1 MKLNIKNIIMG
12 GAIALAIGL
21 TSCVDDLNVEP
32 INPQVSQEFDQQA
45 VFTKIYAS
53 LGMTG
58 MTGTAGG
65 GDLDAMGIDEGQSGF
80 YRTLW
85 YLNNLAGDEA
95 ICNWMTD
102 QGVPEANY
110 AGWTDT
116 DVFVQGLY
124 YRLYFGVTLCNH
136 FLDMTSDAT
145 DEETLLQRAEA
156 RFIRALNYYY
166 LMDMYANVP
175 LVTKVESELP
185 QQAKRADIFAFLE
198 QELLEMQ
205 NDMSE
210 PGAGLYYRV
219 DRAAAWT
226 LLARLYLN
234 AEVYTGNAR
243 WADAAT
249 YAEKVINSSYKLAE
263 SYPALFMGDNG
274 ENADAMQEIILPIA
288 QHGDYTKTYSGSYF
302 LVAATHTAGMPEWG
316 TIDGWGG
323 IRPRKS
329 LAEKFNAGSDD
340 RALFF
345 KWNEDPSIILPDK
358 FINPKGDGIEGGGW
372 AVTKWNNLSA
382 KDSDLAN
389 GILVPVASNDPEVK
403 VPETDIPFLRAAEA
417 YLTYAE
423 AKFRLGED
431 GEAIAKFN
439 ALRTRA
445 NAQTVSNLTLDL
457 LRDEW
462 SREFY
467 FEGRRRIDLI
477 RFNSFGGNTDYK
489 WDWKGSVANGT
500 AFDAKYNILP
510 IPAGDINANSNLTQN
525 SGY

>member
-1 MKLNIKNIIMG
+1 MKLNIKNMIMG
-12 GAIALAIGL
+12 CAVALTIGL

-85 YLNNLAGDEA
+85 YLNNLAADEA
-95 ICNWMTD
+95 LCCWFSD
-102 QGVPEANY
+102 QGVTEANY
-110 AGWTDT
+110 TGWTDT

-136 FLDMTSDAT
+136 FLDMTEDAT
-145 DEETLLQRAEA
+145 DEESKLQRAEA

-175 LVTKVESELP
+175 LVTKVEKETP
-185 QQAKRADIFAFLE
+185 KQNTRAEIFAFLE
-198 QELLEMQ
+198 SELLEIQ
-205 NDMSE
+205 NEMNE
-210 PGAGLYYRV
+210 AGSGVYYRA
-219 DRAAAWT
+219 DRAAAWL

-234 AEVYTGNAR
+234 AEVYTGTPR

-249 YAEKVINSSYKLAE
+249 YAEKVINSNYKLAE
-263 SYPALFMGDNG
+263 NYAALFMGNNDS
-274 ENADAMQEIILPIA
+274 NADAMQEIILPIA
-288 QHGDYTKTYSGSYF
+288 QHGNYTKTYSGSYF
-302 LVAATHTAGMPEWG
+302 LVASTHTAGMPEWG
-316 TIDGWGG
+316 SIDGWGG
-323 IRPRKS
+323 IRARKT
-329 LAEKFNAGSDD
+329 LVENLTKNGNDD
-340 RALFF
+340 RALFY
-345 KWNEDPSIILPDK
+345 KTSDDPTISDPNA
-358 FINPKGDGIEGGGW
+358 FTSGW
-372 AVTKWNNLSA
+372 GVTKWNNL
-382 KDSDLAN
+382 DSETGL
-389 GILVPVASNDPEVK
+389 PVVSNDVEAK

-423 AKFRLGED
+423 AMFRD
-431 GEAIAKFN
+431 GNAGQALEKVN

-445 NAQTVSNLTLDL
+445 NAQTLSNLTLDI

-467 FEGRRRIDLI
+467 FEGRRRIDLV
-477 RFNSFGGNTDYK
+477 RFNCFGGNTNYN
-489 WDWKGSVANGT
+489 WDWKGGVANGT
-500 AFDAKYNILP
+500 TFDAKYNILP
-510 IPAGDINANSNLTQN
+510 LPVSDMNANSNLVQN
-525 SGY
+525 PGY

>member
-1 MKLNIKNIIMG
+1 MG
-12 GAIALAIGL
+12 AAIALTFGL

-58 MTGTAGG
+58 MQGTAGG

-95 ICNWMTD
+95 LCVWGDN
-102 QGVPEANY
+102 GVPEANY
-110 AGWTDT
+110 TGWTDT

-124 YRLYFGVTLCNH
+124 YRLFFGVTLCNH
-136 FLDMTSDAT
+136 FLEMTADKEDA
-145 DEETLLQRAEA
+145 ESQLQRAEA
-156 RFIRALNYYY
+156 RFFRALNYYY

-175 LVTKVESELP
+175 LVTKVESEVP
-185 QQAKRADIFAFLE
+185 MQAKRADIFAFLE

-210 PGAGLYYRV
+210 VGAGMYYRV
-219 DRAAAWT
+219 DRAAAW
-226 LLARLYLN
+226 LLLSRLYLN
-234 AEVYTGNAR
+234 AEVYTGTAR
-243 WADAAT
+243 WADAAI
-249 YAEKVINSSYKLAE
+249 YAEKVITSSYQLADN
-263 SYPALFMGDNG
+263 YAALFMGDNDT
-274 ENADAMQEIILPIA
+274 NADAMQEIILPIA

-302 LVAATHTAGMPEWG
+302 LVAATHTSGMPEWG
-316 TIDGWGG
+316 SIDGWGG
-323 IRPRKS
+323 MCARKS
-329 LAEKFNAGSDD
+329 LVQKFQQGNDD
-340 RALFF
+340 RALFYATSD
-345 KWNEDPSIILPDK
+345 DPTITDPHAFTS
-358 FINPKGDGIEGGGW
+358 GW
-372 AVTKWNNLSA
+372 AVTKWNNL
-382 KDSDLAN
+382 DSQT
-389 GILVPVASNDPEVK
+389 GGPVASNDVETK

-423 AKFRLGED
+423 AAFRDAAGDKGLALER
-431 GEAIAKFN
+431 FN

-445 NAQTVSNLTLDL
+445 NAQTVSNLTLEL

-467 FEGRRRIDLI
+467 FEGRRRIDLV
-477 RFNSFGGNTDYK
+477 RFDSFGGNTDYN
-489 WDWKGSVANGT
+489 WDWKAGVPNGT
-500 AFDAKYNILP
+500 SFDKKYNILP
-510 IPAGDINANSNLTQN
+510 IPVSDRNANSNLKQN
-525 SGY
+525 DGY

>member
-1 MKLNIKNIIMG
+1 MKLNIKNILIG
-12 GAIALAIGL
+12 GAMALTLGL

-53 LGMTG
+53 MGMTG

-95 ICNWMTD
+95 LCVWGDN
-102 QGVPEANY
+102 GVPEANY
-110 AGWTDT
+110 TGWTDT

-136 FLDMTSDAT
+136 FLDMTADKDDA
-145 DEETLLQRAEA
+145 ETKLQRAEA

-175 LVTKVESELP
+175 LVTKIESESP
-185 QQAKRADIFAFLE
+185 KQAKRADIFAFLE

-210 PGAGLYYRV
+210 AGAGMYYRV
-219 DRAAAWT
+219 DRAAAW
-226 LLARLYLN
+226 LLLSRLYLN
-234 AEVYTGNAR
+234 AEVYTGTAR
-243 WADAAT
+243 WADAAI
-249 YAEKVINSSYKLAE
+249 YAEKVIKSSYALADN
-263 SYPALFMGDNG
+263 YAALFMGDNDT
-274 ENADAMQEIILPIA
+274 NADAMQEIILPIA
-288 QHGDYTKTYSGSYF
+288 QHGDFTKTYSGSYF

-316 TIDGWGG
+316 SIDGWGG
-323 IRPRKS
+323 ICARKS
-329 LAEKFNAGSDD
+329 LIQKFQQGSDD
-340 RALFF
+340 RALFYATSD
-345 KWNEDPSIILPDK
+345 DPTITDPHAFTS
-358 FINPKGDGIEGGGW
+358 GW
-372 AVTKWNNLSA
+372 GVTKWNNL
-382 KDSDLAN
+382 DSQT
-389 GILVPVASNDPEVK
+389 GGPVASNDVEAK

-423 AKFRLGED
+423 AAFRDANGNKALALER
-431 GEAIAKFN
+431 FN
-439 ALRTRA
+439 ALRARA
-445 NAQTVSNLTLDL
+445 NAQLASNLTLEL

-467 FEGRRRIDLI
+467 FEGRRRIDLV
-477 RFNSFGGNTDYK
+477 RFDSFGGNTDYT
-489 WDWKGSVANGT
+489 WDWKGGVANGT
-500 AFDAKYNILP
+500 SFDKKYNILP
-510 IPAGDINANSNLTQN
+510 IPVSDRNANSNLEQN
-525 SGY
+525 PGY

>member
-1 MKLNIKNIIMG
+1 MG
-12 GAIALAIGL
+12 AAIALTFGL

-58 MTGTAGG
+58 MQGTAGG

-95 ICNWMTD
+95 LCVWGDN
-102 QGVPEANY
+102 GVPEANY
-110 AGWTDT
+110 TGWTDT

-124 YRLYFGVTLCNH
+124 YRLFFGVTLCNH
-136 FLDMTSDAT
+136 FLEMTADKEDA
-145 DEETLLQRAEA
+145 ESQLQRAEA
-156 RFIRALNYYY
+156 RFFRALNYYY

-175 LVTKVESELP
+175 LVTKVESEVP
-185 QQAKRADIFAFLE
+185 MQAKRADIFAFLE

-210 PGAGLYYRV
+210 VGAGMYYRV
-219 DRAAAWT
+219 DRAAAW
-226 LLARLYLN
+226 LLLSRLYLN
-234 AEVYTGNAR
+234 AEVYTGTAR
-243 WADAAT
+243 WADAAI
-249 YAEKVINSSYKLAE
+249 YAEKVITSSYQLADN
-263 SYPALFMGDNG
+263 YAALFMGDNDT
-274 ENADAMQEIILPIA
+274 NADAMQEIILPIA

-302 LVAATHTAGMPEWG
+302 LVAATHTSGMPEWG
-316 TIDGWGG
+316 SIDGWGG
-323 IRPRKS
+323 MCARKS
-329 LAEKFNAGSDD
+329 LVQKFQQGNDD
-340 RALFF
+340 RALFYATSD
-345 KWNEDPSIILPDK
+345 DPTITDPHAFTS
-358 FINPKGDGIEGGGW
+358 GW
-372 AVTKWNNLSA
+372 AVTKWNNL
-382 KDSDLAN
+382 DSQT
-389 GILVPVASNDPEVK
+389 GGPVASNDVETK

-423 AKFRLGED
+423 AAFRDAAGNKGLALER
-431 GEAIAKFN
+431 FN

-445 NAQTVSNLTLDL
+445 NAQTVSNLTLEL

-467 FEGRRRIDLI
+467 FEGRRRIDLV
-477 RFNSFGGNTDYK
+477 RFDSFGGNTDYN
-489 WDWKGSVANGT
+489 WDWKAGVPNGT
-500 AFDAKYNILP
+500 SFDKKYNILP
-510 IPAGDINANSNLTQN
+510 IPVSDRNANSNLKQN
-525 SGY
+525 DGY

>member
-1 MKLNIKNIIMG
+1 MKLNIKNILIG
-12 GAIALAIGL
+12 GAMALTLGL

-32 INPQVSQEFDQQA
+32 INPQVSQDFDQQA

-95 ICNWMTD
+95 ICVWGDN
-102 QGVPEANY
+102 GVPEANY
-110 AGWTDT
+110 TGWTDT
-116 DVFVQGLY
+116 DIFVQGLY

-136 FLDMTSDAT
+136 FLDMTGDKDDA
-145 DEETLLQRAEA
+145 ETKLQRAEA
-156 RFIRALNYYY
+156 RFFRALNYYY

-175 LVTKVESELP
+175 LVTKVESTIP
-185 QQAKRADIFAFLE
+185 KQAKRADIFAFLE

-210 PGAGLYYRV
+210 VGAGMYYRV
-219 DRAAAWT
+219 DRAAAW
-226 LLARLYLN
+226 LLLSRLYLN
-234 AEVYTGNAR
+234 AEVYTGTAR

-249 YAEKVINSSYKLAE
+249 YAEKVINSSYALADN
-263 SYPALFMGDNG
+263 YAALFMGDNDT
-274 ENADAMQEIILPIA
+274 NADAMQEIILPIA

-302 LVAATHTAGMPEWG
+302 LVASTHTAGMPEWG
-316 TIDGWGG
+316 TNDSWGG
-323 IRPRKS
+323 ICARKS
-329 LAEKFNAGSDD
+329 LIQKFQQGNDD
-340 RALFF
+340 RALFYATSD
-345 KWNEDPSIILPDK
+345 DPTVTDPHAFTS
-358 FINPKGDGIEGGGW
+358 GW
-372 AVTKWNNLSA
+372 GVTKWNNL
-382 KDSDLAN
+382 DSQT
-389 GILVPVASNDPEVK
+389 GGPVASNDVELK

-423 AKFRLGED
+423 AAFRD
-431 GEAIAKFN
+431 EAGNKALALERFN

-445 NAQTVSNLTLDL
+445 NAQNVSNLTLEV

-467 FEGRRRIDLI
+467 FEGRRRIDLV
-477 RFNSFGGNTDYK
+477 RFDSFGGNTDYN
-489 WDWKGSVANGT
+489 WDWKAGVPNGT
-500 AFDAKYNILP
+500 SFDKKYNILP
-510 IPAGDINANSNLTQN
+510 IPVSDRNANSNLVQN
-525 SGY
+525 PGY

>member
-95 ICNWMTD
+95 LCVWGDN
-102 QGVPEANY
+102 GVPEANY
-110 AGWTDT
+110 TGWSDT

-136 FLDMTSDAT
+136 FLDMTGDAT

-205 NDMSE
+205 NDMSA

-234 AEVYTGNAR
+234 AEVYTGKAR

-249 YAEKVINSSYKLAE
+249 YAEKVINSNYKLAE

-302 LVAATHTAGMPEWG
+302 LIAATHTAGMPEWG

-323 IRPRKS
+323 IPARKS
-329 LAEKFNAGSDD
+329 LVDKFQNGNDD
-340 RALFF
+340 RALFH
-345 KWNEDPSIILPDK
+345 KTNEDGTLSDPNAFTS
-358 FINPKGDGIEGGGW
+358 GW
-372 AVTKWNNLSA
+372 GVTKWNNLSA

-467 FEGRRRIDLI
+467 FEGRRRIDLV
-477 RFNSFGGNTDYK
+477 RFNSFGGNTDYN
-489 WDWKGSVANGT
+489 WDWKGGVAGGT

-510 IPAGDINANSNLTQN
+510 LPVSDMNANDNLKQN
-525 SGY
+525 PGY

>member
-12 GAIALAIGL
+12 GAMALAIGL

-95 ICNWMTD
+95 LCVWGD
-102 QGVPEANY
+102 QGVPEANFT
-110 AGWTDT
+110 GWSDT

-124 YRLYFGVTLCNH
+124 YRLFFGVTLCNH
-136 FLDMTSDAT
+136 FLDMTADAT
-145 DEETLLQRAEA
+145 DEETKLQRAEA
-156 RFIRALNYYY
+156 RFVRALNYYY

-175 LVTKVESELP
+175 LLTSVESELP
-185 QQAKRADIFAFLE
+185 KQAKRAEIFAFLE

-205 NDMSE
+205 NEMS
-210 PGAGLYYRV
+210 PAGAGLYYRV
-219 DRAAAWT
+219 DRAAAW
-226 LLARLYLN
+226 LLLSRLYLN
-234 AEVYTGNAR
+234 AEVYTGTAR

-249 YAEKVINSSYKLAE
+249 YAEKVINSNYKLAE
-263 SYPALFMGDNG
+263 SYPALFMGDNDS
-274 ENADAMQEIILPIA
+274 NADAMQEIILPIA
-288 QHGDYTKTYSGSYF
+288 QHGNYTKTYSGSYF
-302 LVAATHTAGMPEWG
+302 LIAATHTAGMPEWG
-316 TIDGWGG
+316 SIDGWGG
-323 IRPRKS
+323 IPARKS
-329 LAEKFNAGSDD
+329 LVDKFQYGNDD
-340 RALFF
+340 RALFH
-345 KWNEDPSIILPDK
+345 KTNEDGTLSDPNAFTS
-358 FINPKGDGIEGGGW
+358 GW
-372 AVTKWNNLSA
+372 GVTKWNNLSA
-382 KDSDLAN
+382 KESDLKA
-389 GILVPVASNDPEVK
+389 GILVPVVSNDPEVK

-423 AKFRLGED
+423 AKFRLGEN
-431 GEAIAKFN
+431 GAAIEKFN

-445 NAQTVSNLTLDL
+445 NAQTVSNLTLEL

-467 FEGRRRIDLI
+467 FEGRRRIDLV
-477 RFNSFGGNTDYK
+477 RFNSFGGNTDYN
-489 WDWKGSVANGT
+489 WDWKGGVANGT

-510 IPAGDINANSNLTQN
+510 IPVSDRNANSNLEQN
-525 SGY
+525 PGY

>member
-1 MKLNIKNIIMG
+1 MKLNIKNMIMG
-12 GAIALAIGL
+12 CAVALTIGL

-85 YLNNLAGDEA
+85 YLNNLAADEA
-95 ICNWMTD
+95 LCCWFSD
-102 QGVPEANY
+102 QGVTEANY
-110 AGWTDT
+110 TGWTDT

-136 FLDMTSDAT
+136 FLDMTEDAT
-145 DEETLLQRAEA
+145 DEESKLQRAEA

-175 LVTKVESELP
+175 LVTKVEKETP
-185 QQAKRADIFAFLE
+185 KQNTRAEIFAFLE
-198 QELLEMQ
+198 SELLEIQ
-205 NDMSE
+205 NEMNE
-210 PGAGLYYRV
+210 AGSGVYYRA
-219 DRAAAWT
+219 DRAAAWL

-234 AEVYTGNAR
+234 AEVYTGTPR

-249 YAEKVINSSYKLAE
+249 YAEKVINSYYKLAE
-263 SYPALFMGDNG
+263 NYAALFMGNNDS
-274 ENADAMQEIILPIA
+274 NADAMQEIILPIA
-288 QHGDYTKTYSGSYF
+288 QHGNYTKTYSGSYF
-302 LVAATHTAGMPEWG
+302 LVASTHTAGMPEWG
-316 TIDGWGG
+316 SIDGWGG
-323 IRPRKS
+323 IRARKT
-329 LAEKFNAGSDD
+329 LVENLTKNGNDD
-340 RALFF
+340 RALFY
-345 KWNEDPSIILPDK
+345 KTSDDPTISDPNA
-358 FINPKGDGIEGGGW
+358 FTSGW
-372 AVTKWNNLSA
+372 GVTKWNNL
-382 KDSDLAN
+382 DSETGL
-389 GILVPVASNDPEVK
+389 PVVSNDVEAK

-423 AKFRLGED
+423 AMFRD
-431 GEAIAKFN
+431 GNAGQALEKVN

-445 NAQTVSNLTLDL
+445 NAQTLSNLTLDI

-467 FEGRRRIDLI
+467 FEGRRRIDLV
-477 RFNSFGGNTDYK
+477 RFNSFGGNTNYN
-489 WDWKGSVANGT
+489 WDWKGGVANGT
-500 AFDAKYNILP
+500 TFDAKYNILP
-510 IPAGDINANSNLTQN
+510 LPVSDMNANSNLVQN
-525 SGY
+525 PGY

>member
-1 MKLNIKNIIMG
+1 MG
-12 GAIALAIGL
+12 AAIALTFGL

-58 MTGTAGG
+58 MQGTAGG

-95 ICNWMTD
+95 LCVWGDN
-102 QGVPEANY
+102 GVPEANY
-110 AGWTDT
+110 TGWTDT

-124 YRLYFGVTLCNH
+124 YRLFFGVTLCNH
-136 FLDMTSDAT
+136 FLEMTADKEDA
-145 DEETLLQRAEA
+145 ESQLQRAEA
-156 RFIRALNYYY
+156 RFFRALNYYY

-175 LVTKVESELP
+175 LVTKVESEVP
-185 QQAKRADIFAFLE
+185 MQAKRADIFAFLE

-210 PGAGLYYRV
+210 VGAGMYYRV
-219 DRAAAWT
+219 DRAAAW
-226 LLARLYLN
+226 LLLSRLYLN
-234 AEVYTGNAR
+234 AEVYTGTAR
-243 WADAAT
+243 WADAAI
-249 YAEKVINSSYKLAE
+249 YAEKVITSSYQLADN
-263 SYPALFMGDNG
+263 YAALFMGDNDT
-274 ENADAMQEIILPIA
+274 NADAMQEIILPIA

-302 LVAATHTAGMPEWG
+302 LVAATHTSGMPEWG
-316 TIDGWGG
+316 SIDGWGG
-323 IRPRKS
+323 MCARKS
-329 LAEKFNAGSDD
+329 LVQKFQQGNDD
-340 RALFF
+340 RALFYATSD
-345 KWNEDPSIILPDK
+345 DPTITDPHAFTS
-358 FINPKGDGIEGGGW
+358 GW
-372 AVTKWNNLSA
+372 AVTKWNNL
-382 KDSDLAN
+382 DSQT
-389 GILVPVASNDPEVK
+389 GGPVASNDVETK

-423 AKFRLGED
+423 AAFRDAAGNKGLALER
-431 GEAIAKFN
+431 FN

-445 NAQTVSNLTLDL
+445 NAQTVSNLTLEL

-467 FEGRRRIDLI
+467 FEGRRRIDLV
-477 RFNSFGGNTDYK
+477 RFDSFGGNTDYN
-489 WDWKGSVANGT
+489 WDWKAGVPNGT
-500 AFDAKYNILP
+500 SFDKKYNILP
-510 IPAGDINANSNLTQN
+510 IPVSDRNANSNLEQN
-525 SGY
+525 PGY

>member
-32 INPQVSQEFDQQA
+32 INPQVSQTFDQQA

-65 GDLDAMGIDEGQSGF
+65 GDLEAMGIDEGQSGF

-95 ICNWMTD
+95 LCVWGDN
-102 QGVPEANY
+102 GVPEANY
-110 AGWTDT
+110 TGWTDT

-124 YRLYFGVTLCNH
+124 YRLFFGVTLCNH
-136 FLDMTSDAT
+136 FLEMTESQTDA
-145 DEETLLQRAEA
+145 ETTLQRAEA

-175 LVTKVESELP
+175 LLTNVASEVP
-185 QQAKRADIFAFLE
+185 MQNSRAEIFAFLE
-198 QELLEMQ
+198 QELIEMQ
-205 NDMSE
+205 NDMSQ
-210 PGAGLYYRV
+210 PGAGMYYRV
-219 DRAAAWT
+219 DRAAAW
-226 LLARLYLN
+226 LLLSRLYLN
-234 AEVYTGNAR
+234 AEVYTGTAR

-249 YAEKVINSSYKLAE
+249 YAEKVINSNYKLAE

-274 ENADAMQEIILPIA
+274 ENPDAMQEIILPIA

-302 LVAATHTAGMPEWG
+302 LIAATHTSGMPEWG

-323 IRPRKS
+323 IPARKS
-329 LAEKFNAGSDD
+329 LVDKFSQGSDD
-340 RALFF
+340 RALFH
-345 KWNEDPSIILPDK
+345 KTNEDGTLTDPNAFTS
-358 FINPKGDGIEGGGW
+358 GW
-372 AVTKWNNLSA
+372 GVTKWNNLSA
-382 KDSDLAN
+382 VESDKA
-389 GILVPVASNDPEVK
+389 GYPVPVKSNDPEAK

-423 AKFRLGED
+423 AKFRMGED
-431 GEAIAKFN
+431 GSALVKFN
-439 ALRTRA
+439 ELRARA
-445 NAQTVSNLTLDL
+445 NAQELSNLTLDI

-467 FEGRRRIDLI
+467 FEGRRRIDLV
-477 RFNSFGGNTDYK
+477 RFNSFGGNTNYN
-489 WDWKGSVANGT
+489 WDWKGGVAGGT

-510 IPAGDINANSNLTQN
+510 LPVSDMNANSNLKQN
-525 SGY
+525 PGY

>member
-1 MKLNIKNIIMG
+1 MKLNIKNMIMG
-12 GAIALAIGL
+12 CAVALTIGL

-53 LGMTG
+53 MGMTG

-95 ICNWMTD
+95 LCCWFSD
-102 QGVPEANY
+102 QGVTEANY
-110 AGWTDT
+110 TGWTDT

-136 FLDMTSDAT
+136 FLDMTEDAT
-145 DEETLLQRAEA
+145 DEESKLQRAEA

-175 LVTKVESELP
+175 LVTKVDKETPKQNTRAEL
-185 QQAKRADIFAFLE
+185 FAFLE
-198 QELLEMQ
+198 SELLEIQ
-205 NDMSE
+205 NEMSE
-210 PGAGLYYRV
+210 AGSGVYYRA
-219 DRAAAWT
+219 DRAAAWL

-234 AEVYTGNAR
+234 AEVYTGTAR

-249 YAEKVINSSYKLAE
+249 YAEKVINSNYKLADN
-263 SYPALFMGDNG
+263 YAALFMGNNDS
-274 ENADAMQEIILPIA
+274 NADAMQEIILPIA
-288 QHGDYTKTYSGSYF
+288 QHGNYTKTYSGSYF
-302 LVAATHTAGMPEWG
+302 LVASTHTAGMPEWG
-316 TIDGWGG
+316 SIDGWGG
-323 IRPRKS
+323 IRARKT
-329 LAEKFNAGSDD
+329 LVENLTKNGNDD
-340 RALFF
+340 RALFY
-345 KWNEDPSIILPDK
+345 KTSDDPTISDPNA
-358 FINPKGDGIEGGGW
+358 FTSGW
-372 AVTKWNNLSA
+372 GVTKWNNL
-382 KDSDLAN
+382 DSETGL
-389 GILVPVASNDPEVK
+389 PVVSNDVEAK

-423 AKFRLGED
+423 AMFREG
-431 GEAIAKFN
+431 N
-439 ALRTRA
+439 AGAALEKINVLRTRA
-445 NAQTVSNLTLDL
+445 NAQTLSNLTLDI

-467 FEGRRRIDLI
+467 FEGRRRIDLV
-477 RFNSFGGNTDYK
+477 RFNSFGGNTNYN
-489 WDWKGSVANGT
+489 WDWKGGVANGT
-500 AFDAKYNILP
+500 TFDAKYNILP
-510 IPAGDINANSNLTQN
+510 LPVSDMNANSNLVQN
-525 SGY
+525 PGY

>member
-1 MKLNIKNIIMG
+1 MKLNIKNMIMG
-12 GAIALAIGL
+12 CAVALTIGL

-85 YLNNLAGDEA
+85 YLNNLAADEA
-95 ICNWMTD
+95 LCCWFSD
-102 QGVPEANY
+102 QGVTEANY
-110 AGWTDT
+110 TGWTDT

-136 FLDMTSDAT
+136 FLDMTEDAT
-145 DEETLLQRAEA
+145 DEESKLQRAEA

-175 LVTKVESELP
+175 LVTKVEKETP
-185 QQAKRADIFAFLE
+185 KQNTRAEIFAFLE
-198 QELLEMQ
+198 SELLEIQ
-205 NDMSE
+205 NEMNE
-210 PGAGLYYRV
+210 AGSGVYYRA
-219 DRAAAWT
+219 DRAAAWL

-234 AEVYTGNAR
+234 AEVYTGTPR

-249 YAEKVINSSYKLAE
+249 YAEKVINSNYKLAE
-263 SYPALFMGDNG
+263 NYAALFMGNNDS
-274 ENADAMQEIILPIA
+274 NADAMQEIILPIA
-288 QHGDYTKTYSGSYF
+288 QHGNYTKTYSGSYF
-302 LVAATHTAGMPEWG
+302 LVASTHTAGMPEWG
-316 TIDGWGG
+316 SIDGWGG
-323 IRPRKS
+323 IRARKT
-329 LAEKFNAGSDD
+329 LVENLTKNGNDD
-340 RALFF
+340 RALFY
-345 KWNEDPSIILPDK
+345 KTSDDPTISDPNA
-358 FINPKGDGIEGGGW
+358 FTSGW
-372 AVTKWNNLSA
+372 GVTKWNNL
-382 KDSDLAN
+382 DSETGL
-389 GILVPVASNDPEVK
+389 PVVSNDVEAK

-423 AKFRLGED
+423 AMFRD
-431 GEAIAKFN
+431 GNAGQALEKVN

-445 NAQTVSNLTLDL
+445 NAQTLSNLTLDI

-467 FEGRRRIDLI
+467 FEGRRRIDLV
-477 RFNSFGGNTDYK
+477 RFNSFGGNTNYN
-489 WDWKGSVANGT
+489 WDWKGGVANGT
-500 AFDAKYNILP
+500 TFDAKYNILP
-510 IPAGDINANSNLTQN
+510 LPVSDMNANSNLVQN
-525 SGY
+525 PGY

>member
-1 MKLNIKNIIMG
+1 MG
-12 GAIALAIGL
+12 AAIALTFGL

-58 MTGTAGG
+58 MQGTAGG

-95 ICNWMTD
+95 LCVWGDN
-102 QGVPEANY
+102 GVPEANY
-110 AGWTDT
+110 TGWTDT

-124 YRLYFGVTLCNH
+124 YRLFFGVTLCNH
-136 FLDMTSDAT
+136 FLEMTADKEDA
-145 DEETLLQRAEA
+145 ESQLQRAEA
-156 RFIRALNYYY
+156 RFFRALNYYY

-175 LVTKVESELP
+175 LVTKVESEVP
-185 QQAKRADIFAFLE
+185 MQAKRADIFAFLE

-210 PGAGLYYRV
+210 VGAGMYYRV
-219 DRAAAWT
+219 DRAAAW
-226 LLARLYLN
+226 LLLSRLYLN
-234 AEVYTGNAR
+234 AEVYTGTAR
-243 WADAAT
+243 WADAAI
-249 YAEKVINSSYKLAE
+249 YAEKVITSSYQLADN
-263 SYPALFMGDNG
+263 YAALFMGDNDT
-274 ENADAMQEIILPIA
+274 NADAMQEIILPIA

-302 LVAATHTAGMPEWG
+302 LVAATHTSGMPEWG
-316 TIDGWGG
+316 SIDGWGG
-323 IRPRKS
+323 MCARKS
-329 LAEKFNAGSDD
+329 LVQKFQQGNDD
-340 RALFF
+340 RALFYATSD
-345 KWNEDPSIILPDK
+345 DPTITDPHAFTS
-358 FINPKGDGIEGGGW
+358 GW
-372 AVTKWNNLSA
+372 AVTKWNNL
-382 KDSDLAN
+382 DSQT
-389 GILVPVASNDPEVK
+389 GGPVASNDVETK

-423 AKFRLGED
+423 AAFRDAAGNKGLALER
-431 GEAIAKFN
+431 FN

-445 NAQTVSNLTLDL
+445 NAQTVSNLTLEL

-467 FEGRRRIDLI
+467 FEGRRRIDLV
-477 RFNSFGGNTDYK
+477 RFDSFGGNTDYN
-489 WDWKGSVANGT
+489 WDWKAGVPNGT
-500 AFDAKYNILP
+500 SFDKKYNILP
-510 IPAGDINANSNLTQN
+510 IPVSDRNANSNPEQN
-525 SGY
+525 PGY

>member
-1 MKLNIKNIIMG
+1 MKLNIKNMIMG
-12 GAIALAIGL
+12 CAVALTIGL

-53 LGMTG
+53 MGMTG

-95 ICNWMTD
+95 LCCWFSD
-102 QGVPEANY
+102 QGVTEANY
-110 AGWTDT
+110 TGWTDT

-136 FLDMTSDAT
+136 FLDMTEDAT
-145 DEETLLQRAEA
+145 DEESKLQRAEA

-175 LVTKVESELP
+175 LVTKVDKETPKQNTRAEL
-185 QQAKRADIFAFLE
+185 FAFLE
-198 QELLEMQ
+198 SELLEIQ
-205 NDMSE
+205 NEMSE
-210 PGAGLYYRV
+210 AGSGVYYRA
-219 DRAAAWT
+219 DRAAAWL

-234 AEVYTGNAR
+234 AEVYTGTAR

-249 YAEKVINSSYKLAE
+249 YAEKVINSNYKLADN
-263 SYPALFMGDNG
+263 YAALFMGNNDS
-274 ENADAMQEIILPIA
+274 NADAMQEIILPIA
-288 QHGDYTKTYSGSYF
+288 QHGNYTKTYSGSYF
-302 LVAATHTAGMPEWG
+302 LVASTHTAGMPEWG
-316 TIDGWGG
+316 SIDGWGG
-323 IRPRKS
+323 IRARKT
-329 LAEKFNAGSDD
+329 LVENLTKNGNDD
-340 RALFF
+340 RALFY
-345 KWNEDPSIILPDK
+345 KTSDDPTISDPNA
-358 FINPKGDGIEGGGW
+358 FTSGW
-372 AVTKWNNLSA
+372 GVTKWNNL
-382 KDSDLAN
+382 DSETGL
-389 GILVPVASNDPEVK
+389 PVVSNDVEAK

-423 AKFRLGED
+423 AMFREGNSAQALEK
-431 GEAIAKFN
+431 IN
-439 ALRTRA
+439 VLRTRA
-445 NAQTVSNLTLDL
+445 NAQTLSNLTLDI

-467 FEGRRRIDLI
+467 FEGRRRIDLV
-477 RFNSFGGNTDYK
+477 RFNSFGGNTNYN
-489 WDWKGSVANGT
+489 WDWKGGVANGT
-500 AFDAKYNILP
+500 TFDAKYNILP
-510 IPAGDINANSNLTQN
+510 LPVSDMNANSNLVQN
-525 SGY
+525 PGY

>member
-1 MKLNIKNIIMG
+1 MKLNIKNMIMG
-12 GAIALAIGL
+12 CAVALTIGL

-53 LGMTG
+53 MGMTG

-85 YLNNLAGDEA
+85 YLNNLAADEA
-95 ICNWMTD
+95 LCCWFSD
-102 QGVPEANY
+102 QGVTEANY
-110 AGWTDT
+110 TGWTDT

-136 FLDMTSDAT
+136 FLDMTEDAT
-145 DEETLLQRAEA
+145 DEESKLQRAEA

-175 LVTKVESELP
+175 LVTKVEKETP
-185 QQAKRADIFAFLE
+185 KQNTRAEIFAFLE
-198 QELLEMQ
+198 SELLEIQ
-205 NDMSE
+205 NEMNE
-210 PGAGLYYRV
+210 AGSGVYYRA
-219 DRAAAWT
+219 DRAAAWL

-234 AEVYTGNAR
+234 AEVYTGTPR

-249 YAEKVINSSYKLAE
+249 YAEKVINSNYKLAE
-263 SYPALFMGDNG
+263 NYAALFMGNNDS
-274 ENADAMQEIILPIA
+274 NADAMQEIILPIA
-288 QHGDYTKTYSGSYF
+288 QHGNYTKTYSGSYF
-302 LVAATHTAGMPEWG
+302 LVASTHTAGMPEWG
-316 TIDGWGG
+316 SIDGWGG
-323 IRPRKS
+323 IRARKT
-329 LAEKFNAGSDD
+329 LVENLTKNGNDD
-340 RALFF
+340 RALFY
-345 KWNEDPSIILPDK
+345 KTSDDPTISDPNA
-358 FINPKGDGIEGGGW
+358 FTSGW
-372 AVTKWNNLSA
+372 GVTKWNNL
-382 KDSDLAN
+382 DSETGL
-389 GILVPVASNDPEVK
+389 PVVSNDVEAK

-423 AKFRLGED
+423 AMFRD
-431 GEAIAKFN
+431 GNAGQALEKVN

-445 NAQTVSNLTLDL
+445 NAQTLSNLTLDI

-467 FEGRRRIDLI
+467 FEGRRRIDLV
-477 RFNSFGGNTDYK
+477 RFNSFGGNTNYN
-489 WDWKGSVANGT
+489 WDWKGGVANGT
-500 AFDAKYNILP
+500 TFDAKYNILP
-510 IPAGDINANSNLTQN
+510 LPVSDMNANSNLVQN
-525 SGY
+525 PGY

>member
-1 MKLNIKNIIMG
+1 MG
-12 GAIALAIGL
+12 AAIALTFGL

-58 MTGTAGG
+58 MQGTAGG

-95 ICNWMTD
+95 LCVWGDN
-102 QGVPEANY
+102 GVPEANY
-110 AGWTDT
+110 TGWTDT

-124 YRLYFGVTLCNH
+124 YRLFFGVTLCNH
-136 FLDMTSDAT
+136 FLEMTADKEDA
-145 DEETLLQRAEA
+145 ESQLQRAEA
-156 RFIRALNYYY
+156 RFFRALNYYY

-175 LVTKVESELP
+175 LVTKVESEVP
-185 QQAKRADIFAFLE
+185 KQAKRADIFAFLE

-210 PGAGLYYRV
+210 VGAGMYYRV
-219 DRAAAWT
+219 DRAAAW
-226 LLARLYLN
+226 LLLSRLYLN
-234 AEVYTGNAR
+234 AEVYTGTAR
-243 WADAAT
+243 WADAAI
-249 YAEKVINSSYKLAE
+249 YAEKVITSSYQLADN
-263 SYPALFMGDNG
+263 YAALFMGDNDT
-274 ENADAMQEIILPIA
+274 NADAMQEIILPIA

-302 LVAATHTAGMPEWG
+302 LVAATHTSGMPEWG
-316 TIDGWGG
+316 SIDGWGG
-323 IRPRKS
+323 MCARKS
-329 LAEKFNAGSDD
+329 LVQKFQQGNDD
-340 RALFF
+340 RALFYATSD
-345 KWNEDPSIILPDK
+345 DPTITDPHAFTS
-358 FINPKGDGIEGGGW
+358 GW
-372 AVTKWNNLSA
+372 AVTKWNNL
-382 KDSDLAN
+382 DSQT
-389 GILVPVASNDPEVK
+389 GGPVASNDVETK

-423 AKFRLGED
+423 AAFRDAAGNKGLALER
-431 GEAIAKFN
+431 FN

-445 NAQTVSNLTLDL
+445 NAQTVSNLTLEL

-467 FEGRRRIDLI
+467 FEGRRRIDLV
-477 RFNSFGGNTDYK
+477 RFDSFGGNTDYN
-489 WDWKGSVANGT
+489 WDWKAGVPNGT
-500 AFDAKYNILP
+500 SFDKKYNILP
-510 IPAGDINANSNLTQN
+510 IPVSDRNANSNLKQN
-525 SGY
+525 DGY

>member
-1 MKLNIKNIIMG
+1 MG
-12 GAIALAIGL
+12 AAIALTFGL

-58 MTGTAGG
+58 MQGTAGG

-95 ICNWMTD
+95 LCVWGDN
-102 QGVPEANY
+102 GVPEANY
-110 AGWTDT
+110 TGWTDT

-124 YRLYFGVTLCNH
+124 YRLFFGVTLCNH
-136 FLDMTSDAT
+136 FLEMTADKEDA
-145 DEETLLQRAEA
+145 ESQLQRAEA
-156 RFIRALNYYY
+156 RFFRALNYYY

-175 LVTKVESELP
+175 LVTKVESEVP
-185 QQAKRADIFAFLE
+185 MQAKRADIFAFLE

-210 PGAGLYYRV
+210 VGAGMYYRV
-219 DRAAAWT
+219 DRAAAW
-226 LLARLYLN
+226 LLLSRLYLN
-234 AEVYTGNAR
+234 AEVYTGTAR
-243 WADAAT
+243 WADAAI
-249 YAEKVINSSYKLAE
+249 YAEKVITSSYQLADN
-263 SYPALFMGDNG
+263 YAALFMGDNDT
-274 ENADAMQEIILPIA
+274 NADAMQEIILPIA

-302 LVAATHTAGMPEWG
+302 LVAATHTSGMPEWG
-316 TIDGWGG
+316 SIDGWGG
-323 IRPRKS
+323 MCARKS
-329 LAEKFNAGSDD
+329 LIQKFQQGNDD
-340 RALFF
+340 RALFYATSD
-345 KWNEDPSIILPDK
+345 DPTITDPHAFTS
-358 FINPKGDGIEGGGW
+358 GW
-372 AVTKWNNLSA
+372 AVTKWNNL
-382 KDSDLAN
+382 DSQT
-389 GILVPVASNDPEVK
+389 GGPVASNDIETK

-423 AKFRLGED
+423 AAFRDAAGDKGLALER
-431 GEAIAKFN
+431 FN

-445 NAQTVSNLTLDL
+445 NAQTVSNLTLEL

-467 FEGRRRIDLI
+467 FEGRRRIDLV
-477 RFNSFGGNTDYK
+477 RFDSFGGNTDYN
-489 WDWKGSVANGT
+489 WDWKAGVPNGT
-500 AFDAKYNILP
+500 SFDKKYNILP
-510 IPAGDINANSNLTQN
+510 IPVSDRNANSNLKQN
-525 SGY
+525 DGY

>member
-12 GAIALAIGL
+12 CAVALTIGL

-53 LGMTG
+53 MGMTG

-85 YLNNLAGDEA
+85 YLNNLAADEA
-95 ICNWMTD
+95 LCCWFSD
-102 QGVPEANY
+102 QGVTEANY
-110 AGWTDT
+110 TGWTDT

-136 FLDMTSDAT
+136 FLDMTNDAT
-145 DEETLLQRAEA
+145 DDESKLQRAEA

-175 LVTKVESELP
+175 LVTKVEKETP
-185 QQAKRADIFAFLE
+185 KQNTRVEIFNFIE
-198 QELLEMQ
+198 QELLEIKEELSQ
-205 NDMSE
+205 
-210 PGAGLYYRV
+210 PGAGMYYRV

-234 AEVYTGNAR
+234 AEVYTGTAR
-243 WADAAT
+243 WSDAAT
-249 YAEKVINSSYKLAE
+249 YAEYVINSNYKLADN
-263 SYPALFMGDNG
+263 YAALFMGDNDT
-274 ENADAMQEIILPIA
+274 NADAMQEIILPIA
-288 QHGDYTKTYSGSYF
+288 QHGNYTKTYSGSYF
-302 LVAATHTAGMPEWG
+302 LIASTHTAGMPEWG
-316 TIDGWGG
+316 SIDGWGG
-323 IRPRKS
+323 IRARKT
-329 LAEKFNAGSDD
+329 LVENLTKLGSDD
-340 RALFF
+340 RALFY
-345 KWNEDPSIILPDK
+345 KTSDDPTITDPNAFTS
-358 FINPKGDGIEGGGW
+358 GW
-372 AVTKWNNLSA
+372 GVTKWNNL
-382 KDSDLAN
+382 DSKTGL
-389 GILVPVASNDPEVK
+389 PVASNDVEAK

-423 AKFRLGED
+423 AKFRLTE
-431 GEAIAKFN
+431 EALALEKVN
-439 ALRTRA
+439 ALRRRA
-445 NAQTVSNLTLDL
+445 NAQELSNLSLEI

-467 FEGRRRIDLI
+467 MEGRRRIDLV
-477 RFNSFGGNTDYK
+477 RFDSFGGNTSYN
-489 WDWKGSVANGT
+489 WDWKGGVANGT
-500 AFDAKYNILP
+500 SFDEKYNILP
-510 IPAGDINANSNLTQN
+510 IPVSDRNANPNLKQN
-525 SGY
+525 DGY

>member
-1 MKLNIKNIIMG
+1 MKLNIKNILIG
-12 GAIALAIGL
+12 GAMALTLGL

-53 LGMTG
+53 MGMTG

-85 YLNNLAGDEA
+85 YLNNLAADEA
-95 ICNWMTD
+95 LCCWFSD
-102 QGVPEANY
+102 QGVTEANY
-110 AGWTDT
+110 TGWTDT

-136 FLDMTSDAT
+136 FLDMTEDAT
-145 DEETLLQRAEA
+145 DEESKLQRAEA

-175 LVTKVESELP
+175 LVTKVEKETP
-185 QQAKRADIFAFLE
+185 KQNTRAEIFAFLE
-198 QELLEMQ
+198 SELLEIQ
-205 NDMSE
+205 NEMNE
-210 PGAGLYYRV
+210 AGSGVYYRA
-219 DRAAAWT
+219 DRAAAWL

-234 AEVYTGNAR
+234 AEVYTGTPR

-249 YAEKVINSSYKLAE
+249 YAEKVINSNYKLAE
-263 SYPALFMGDNG
+263 NYAALFMGNNDS
-274 ENADAMQEIILPIA
+274 NADAMQEIILPIA
-288 QHGDYTKTYSGSYF
+288 QHGNYTKTYSGSYF
-302 LVAATHTAGMPEWG
+302 LVASTHTAGMPEWG
-316 TIDGWGG
+316 SIDGWGG
-323 IRPRKS
+323 IRARKT
-329 LAEKFNAGSDD
+329 LVENLTKNGNDD
-340 RALFF
+340 RALFY
-345 KWNEDPSIILPDK
+345 KTSDDPTISDPNA
-358 FINPKGDGIEGGGW
+358 FTSGW
-372 AVTKWNNLSA
+372 GVTKWNNL
-382 KDSDLAN
+382 DSETGL
-389 GILVPVASNDPEVK
+389 PVVSNDVEAK

-423 AKFRLGED
+423 AMFRD
-431 GEAIAKFN
+431 GNAGQALEKVN

-445 NAQTVSNLTLDL
+445 NAQTLSNLTLDI

-467 FEGRRRIDLI
+467 FEGRRRIDLV
-477 RFNSFGGNTDYK
+477 RFNSFGGNTNYN
-489 WDWKGSVANGT
+489 WDWKGGVANGT
-500 AFDAKYNILP
+500 TFDAKYNILP
-510 IPAGDINANSNLTQN
+510 LPVSDMNANSNLVQN
-525 SGY
+525 PGY

>member
-12 GAIALAIGL
+12 CAVALTIGL

-45 VFTKIYAS
+45 VFTKVYAS
-53 LGMTG
+53 MAMTG

-95 ICNWMTD
+95 LCCWFSD
-102 QGVPEANY
+102 QGVTEANY
-110 AGWTDT
+110 TGWTDT

-136 FLDMTSDAT
+136 FLEMTEDAT
-145 DEETLLQRAEA
+145 DDESKLQRAEA

-175 LVTKVESELP
+175 LVTKVEKETP
-185 QQAKRADIFAFLE
+185 KQNTRVDIFNFLE
-198 QELLEMQ
+198 SELLEIQ
-205 NDMSE
+205 NEMNE
-210 PGAGLYYRV
+210 PGAGVYYRV
-219 DRAAAWT
+219 DRAAAW
-226 LLARLYLN
+226 LLLSRLYLN
-234 AEVYTGNAR
+234 AEVYTGTAR
-243 WADAAT
+243 WSDAAT
-249 YAEKVINSSYKLAE
+249 YAEKVINSTYKLADN
-263 SYPALFMGDNG
+263 YAALFMGNNDS
-274 ENADAMQEIILPIA
+274 NADAMQEIILPIA
-288 QHGDYTKTYSGSYF
+288 QHGNYTKSYSGSYF

-316 TIDGWGG
+316 SIDGWGG
-323 IRPRKS
+323 IRARKT
-329 LAEKFNAGSDD
+329 LVENLTKLGNDD
-340 RALFF
+340 RALFYQTSD
-345 KWNEDPSIILPDK
+345 DPTISDPNA
-358 FINPKGDGIEGGGW
+358 FTSGW
-372 AVTKWNNLSA
+372 GVTKWNNL
-382 KDSDLAN
+382 DSETGL
-389 GILVPVASNDPEVK
+389 PVASNDVEAK

-423 AKFRLGED
+423 AMFRD
-431 GEAIAKFN
+431 GQEGLALEKIN

-445 NAQTVSNLTLDL
+445 NAQNLSNLSLDI

-467 FEGRRRIDLI
+467 FEGRRRIDLV
-477 RFNSFGGNTDYK
+477 RFNSFGGNTNYN
-489 WDWKGSVANGT
+489 WDWKGGVANGT
-500 AFDAKYNILP
+500 TFDAKYNILP
-510 IPAGDINANSNLTQN
+510 LPVSDMNANSNLVQN
-525 SGY
+525 AGY

>member
-1 MKLNIKNIIMG
+1 MKLNIKNILIG
-12 GAIALAIGL
+12 GAMALTLGL

-95 ICNWMTD
+95 LCVWGDN
-102 QGVPEANY
+102 GVPEANFT
-110 AGWTDT
+110 GWTDT

-124 YRLYFGVTLCNH
+124 YRLFFGVTLCNH
-136 FLDMTSDAT
+136 FLDMTADIDDA
-145 DEETLLQRAEA
+145 ETKLQRAET

-175 LVTKVESELP
+175 LVTRVESETP
-185 QQAKRADIFAFLE
+185 QQATRAEIFDFLE
-198 QELLEMQ
+198 QELLDMQ
-205 NDMSE
+205 SEMSE
-210 PGAGLYYRV
+210 PGAGMYYRV
-219 DRAAAWT
+219 DRAAAW
-226 LLARLYLN
+226 LLLSRLYLN
-234 AEVYTGNAR
+234 AEVYTGTAR

-249 YAEKVINSSYKLAE
+249 YAEMVINSSYALADN
-263 SYPALFMGDNG
+263 YAALFMGDNDT
-274 ENADAMQEIILPIA
+274 NADAMGEIILPIA
-288 QHGDYTKTYSGSYF
+288 QHGDFTKTYSGSYF

-316 TIDGWGG
+316 SIDGWGG
-323 IRPRKS
+323 ICARKS
-329 LAEKFNAGSDD
+329 LIQKFETGSDD
-340 RALFF
+340 RALFYATSD
-345 KWNEDPSIILPDK
+345 DPTITDPNAFTS
-358 FINPKGDGIEGGGW
+358 GW
-372 AVTKWNNLSA
+372 GVTKWNNL
-382 KDSDLAN
+382 DSKT
-389 GILVPVASNDPEVK
+389 GGPVASNDVEVK
-403 VPETDIPFLRAAEA
+403 VPETDIPFLRVAEA

-423 AKFRLGED
+423 AAFRDAAGNKARALEC
-431 GEAIAKFN
+431 FN

-445 NAQTVSNLTLDL
+445 NAQPASNLTLEL

-467 FEGRRRIDLI
+467 FEGRRRIDLV
-477 RFNSFGGNTDYK
+477 RFNSFGGNTDYN
-489 WDWKGSVANGT
+489 WDWKAGVANGT
-500 AFDAKYNILP
+500 SFDAKYNILP
-510 IPAGDINANSNLTQN
+510 IPVSDRNANSNLVQN
-525 SGY
+525 PGY